1 MRRAGLSRARPPRSL
16 AFASPSSAASRV
28 ASRPIVPADSNAATG
43 VRSRNVAG
51 SAASMR
57 WPGGPAGQWKM
68 SPFERISTSFS
79 HSMARR
85 PRVTSPQCGASH
97 QPEVYPLRS
106 PIRTRVMT
114 YEDIRHVSTL
124 ISPGP
129 TRSAETAGTTVGRL
143 DADRTSKPCSMS
155 RASLTSSSGS
165 TGWNAASTSRSGR
178 LEPVHRSAGGHVERA
193 TRRDGLPA
201 TPGHEG
207 HLAVDDEAPV
217 GDDRRVARATSRTSR
232 CSVLRQGCRPSGR
245 ASRTRP

>member
-1 MRRAGLSRARPPRSL
+1 
-16 AFASPSSAASRV
+16 
-28 ASRPIVPADSNAATG
+28 
-43 VRSRNVAG
+43 
-51 SAASMR
+51 MR

-114 YEDIRHVSTL
+114 YEDIRHASTL

-165 TGWNAASTSRSGR
+165 TGWNAASTSPPADSNRCIGPPAGTWNARPDGMACRRRPDTKVISPSMTKPQWARSQGR
-178 LEPVHRSAGGHVERA
+178 SSDVPDEPVLGTSARM
-193 TRRDGLPA
+193 
-201 TPGHEG
+201 
-207 HLAVDDEAPV
+207 
-217 GDDRRVARATSRTSR
+217 
-232 CSVLRQGCRPSGR
+232 
-245 ASRTRP
+245 